1 MPVNCMTTGRKMIL
15 QITGEVD
22 HHRAKELMQDLERK
36 LELYCPNALT
46 LDLSG
51 VTFMD
56 SSGIAV
62 LLRAYRRM
70 RETEGHFEVMGVP
83 GQAGRV
89 LQAAGLHKLIP
100 IAFEREE

>member
-1 MPVNCMTTGRKMIL
+1 MPLNDTITGRNLII

-22 HHRAKELMQDLERK
+22 HHRAKELMQEMERK
-36 LELYCPNALT
+36 LELYCPSTLT

-62 LLRAYRRM
+62 LLRADRRM
-70 RETEGHFEVMGVP
+70 RET
-83 GQAGRV
+83 
-89 LQAAGLHKLIP
+89 
-100 IAFEREE
+100 